1 VATPRESRGRPEGWL
16 VAAVALV
23 FLMGTGVLGY
33 LLVSSPYGRG
43 SAAAPSLPAAGA
55 ASSNGPADASAGAP
69 DGSATGTAA
78 PDPRLAQVTDRLR
91 GRGYRVDQVGSTNST
106 DCADNAYGGTQVFL
120 AQHRCVGLR
129 RALLEVYGQ
138 QSGSALVA
146 ISWVG
151 MPDQSGAAQLKT
163 QLDRPGSGNIIPLA
177 RGDSRYRSVVF
188 NGIYYASSQQ
198 DLAVVSAEAATMA
211 PGLTAAQ
218 LRNIAATSAS

>member
-1 VATPRESRGRPEGWL
+1 MATPRESRGRPEGWL

-43 SAAAPSLPAAGA
+43 SAAAPSLPTAGA
-55 ASSNGPADASAGAP
+55 TPNNGPADASA
-69 DGSATGTAA
+69 GSATGTAA
-78 PDPRLAQVTDRLR
+78 PDPRLAQVTDLLR
-91 GRGYRVDQVGSTNST
+91 GRGYRVNQVGSTNSS

-151 MPDQSGAAQLKT
+151 MPDQSGAAQLRT

-188 NGIYYASSQQ
+188 NGIYYASNQQ

-218 LRNIAATSAS
+218 LRNIAATAAS

>member
-1 VATPRESRGRPEGWL
+1 MATQRESRGRPEGWL

-55 ASSNGPADASAGAP
+55 PRAGAP
-69 DGSATGTAA
+69 DGTATGTAT

-91 GRGYRVDQVGSTNST
+91 GRGYRVNQVGSTSST

-138 QSGSALVA
+138 QNGSALLA

-151 MPDQSGAAQLKT
+151 MPDQSGAAQLKA
-163 QLDRPGSGNIIPLA
+163 QLDRPGSGNLIPLA

-198 DLAVVSAEAATMA
+198 DLAVVSAEAAPMA
-211 PGLTAAQ
+211 TGLTSAQ
-218 LRNIAATSAS
+218 LRNIAATATAATS